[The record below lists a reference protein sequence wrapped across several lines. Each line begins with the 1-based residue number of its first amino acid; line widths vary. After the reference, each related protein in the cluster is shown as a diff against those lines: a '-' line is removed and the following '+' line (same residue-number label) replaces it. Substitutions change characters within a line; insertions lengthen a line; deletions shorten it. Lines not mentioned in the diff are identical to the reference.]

1 MKSFK
6 TSYDNKKNKEE
17 AKIIFEAFP
26 EKKDLNE
33 PKQNK
38 KNKNTL
44 LCLLVI
50 IVLVIL
56 FVGSSVLNQ
65 KILYGNES
73 NDYKL
78 VNKFD
83 GDYAIITPSDRSTL
97 FNNIGFDVSKT
108 RTETKGNKS
117 YVTTYAYRKVNE
129 DFADAISVYYDDDYS
144 INYVVVSLIYK
155 KDNFSISKT
164 AADCNAILK
173 NFVNVNT
180 SKNAISEVKV
190 NKYYYLKDSSS
201 KIDVSYRFS
210 EEINKYYVLTII
222 VEK

>member
-6 TSYDNKKNKEE
+6 TSYDNKRNKEE

-33 PKQNK
+33 VKRNK
-38 KNKNTL
+38 KNKNIVL
-44 LCLLVI
+44 HLLVI

-56 FVGSSVLNQ
+56 FVGSSFLNQ
-65 KILYGNES
+65 KILYGNVS
-73 NDYKL
+73 NRYKW

-83 GDYAIITPSDRSTL
+83 GDYAIITPPNRGTL

-108 RTETKGNKS
+108 KIETKDNKS

-129 DFADAISVYYDDDYS
+129 DFSDTISVYYDEDYS
-144 INYVVVSLIYK
+144 VNYIVVSLIYK

-164 AADCNAILK
+164 TADCNAILK

-180 SKNAISEVKV
+180 SKNAISEVNA
-190 NKYYYLKDSSS
+190 NKYYYLKDNSS
-201 KIDVSYRFS
+201 KIDVSYSLS
-210 EEINKYYVLTII
+210 EEINKYYVLTVI